1 MDIEWIDGFS
11 INVNVRDNQVTLSA
25 NRQGLLSLA
34 KHLMTLSQ
42 EPAGSHIHYDQSNSL
57 EDGSAA
63 LVIEKIE

>member
-1 MDIEWIDGFS
+1 MDLEWIDGFS
-11 INVNVRDNQVTLSA
+11 IKVDARGNEVTLSA

-42 EPAGSHIHYDQSNSL
+42 EPAGSHFHYDQSNSL
-57 EDGSAA
+57 EDGSAE

>member
-11 INVNVRDNQVTLSA
+11 INVNARGNVVTLSA

-42 EPAGSHIHYDQSNSL
+42 EPAGSHIHYDPHNSL
-57 EDGSAA
+57 EEGSDE